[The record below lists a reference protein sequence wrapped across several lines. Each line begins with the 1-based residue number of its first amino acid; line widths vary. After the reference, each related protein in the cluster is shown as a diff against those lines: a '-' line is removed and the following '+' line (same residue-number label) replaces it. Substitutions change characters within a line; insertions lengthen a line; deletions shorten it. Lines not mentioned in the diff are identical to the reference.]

1 MGKFSKYTVSA
12 AKKMPVIILAD
23 VSGSMSVDGKIE
35 TLNRAIAEMISS
47 FQEEEDV
54 RAEIHIAVV
63 TFGRGGAKIH
73 LPLQAASGVE
83 WTDMEAIGSTPMG
96 EAFKVVQGIVE
107 DKNQIASRDYHPTIV
122 LVSDG
127 QPTNQTGHL
136 TDDWKQLLRELLD
149 SPRASKA
156 LRLSMAIGADADY
169 EVLKEFLQNQQ
180 QQDIPVFRADEAHQ
194 IRQFF
199 RWVTISVTSR
209 SRSVSP
215 NTVSI
220 KDFGN
225 VEDLEMF

>member
-1 MGKFSKYTVSA
+1 M
-12 AKKMPVIILAD
+12 
-23 VSGSMSVDGKIE
+23 
-35 TLNRAIAEMISS
+35 
-47 FQEEEDV
+47 
-54 RAEIHIAVV
+54 
-63 TFGRGGAKIH
+63 
-73 LPLQAASGVE
+73 
-83 WTDMEAIGSTPMG
+83 
-96 EAFKVVQGIVE
+96 
-107 DKNQIASRDYHPTIV
+107 
-122 LVSDG
+122 VSDG

-136 TDDWKQLLRELLD
+136 TDDWKQPLRELLD

-156 LRLSMAIGADADY
+156 LRLSMAIGSDADY

-199 RWVTISVTSR
+199 RWVTLSVTSR

>member
-1 MGKFSKYTVSA
+1 MNKFSKYTVPT

-73 LPLQAASGVE
+73 LPLQAAPGVE
-83 WTDMEAIGSTPMG
+83 WTDMEAIGSTPMAA
-96 EAFKVVQGIVE
+96 AFELVTGIVE

-136 TDDWKQLLRELLD
+136 TDDWKQPLQELLN

-156 LRLSMAIGADADY
+156 LRLSMAIGEDADH
-169 EVLKEFLQNQQ
+169 EVLKEFLQNQ

-199 RWVTISVTSR
+199 RWVTLSVTSR

-225 VEDLEMF
+225 IEDLEMF

>member
-1 MGKFSKYTVSA
+1 MSRFKQFTVSA
-12 AKKMPVIILAD
+12 AKKMPVVILAD

-47 FQEEEDV
+47 FQEEEY
-54 RAEIHIAVV
+54 AGTEIHIAVV
-63 TFGRGGAKIH
+63 TFGKGGAKIH
-73 LPLQAASGVE
+73 LPLQAASEVE

-96 EAFKVVQGIVE
+96 EAFELVTAIVE

-127 QPTNQTGHL
+127 QPN
-136 TDDWKQLLRELLD
+136 DDWKQPLKELLD

-156 LRLSMAIGADADY
+156 LRLSMAIGSDADY
-169 EVLKEFLQNQQ
+169 DVLKEFLQNQQ

-220 KDFGN
+220 DFGN

>member
-1 MGKFSKYTVSA
+1 MNRFKQFTVSA

-47 FQEEEDV
+47 FQEEEDA

-73 LPLQAASGVE
+73 LPLQAASEVE

-96 EAFKVVQGIVE
+96 EAFEVVTAIVE

-127 QPTNQTGHL
+127 QPN
-136 TDDWKQLLRELLD
+136 DDWKQPLKELLD

-156 LRLSMAIGADADY
+156 LRLSMAIGEDADH

-180 QQDIPVFRADEAHQ
+180 QDISVFRADEAHQ
-194 IRQFF
+194 IREFF
-199 RWVTISVTSR
+199 RRVTMSVTSR

-215 NTVSI
+215 NTISI
-220 KDFGN
+220 DDFDN
-225 VEDLEMF
+225 VEDIMF